1 MTTTSMRC
9 AVFSYHHQHQH
20 HQHHR
25 STSLAAAA
33 AWLWISLE
41 TGRSPRALRCSTRG
55 CACVRAPRQ
64 TFASAPAAA
73 PCSSYLPPHQLAV
86 SLQVWSCVCACVCV
100 CVHACV
106 CVRVRVR
113 VCVRARVCA
122 CVCACAP
129 LQVTCCRRT
138 QFLPLL
144 QNHGAHHLEAVP
156 QRARLWHRRQRVAEF
171 PVDVLL
177 HQLRAPGGADGIAVT
192 QAHRVSGC
200 PR

>member
-1 MTTTSMRC
+1 MLDSRLRMRARATPNFC
-9 AVFSYHHQHQH
+9 FSACSCSLFLVPS
-20 HQHHR
+20 
-25 STSLAAAA
+25 STS
-33 AWLWISLE
+33 
-41 TGRSPRALRCSTRG
+41 TCSFSASVEL
-55 CACVRAPRQ
+55 CACVR
-64 TFASAPAAA
+64 
-73 PCSSYLPPHQLAV
+73 
-86 SLQVWSCVCACVCV
+86 VCACVCV
-100 CVHACV
+100 RACV
-106 CVRVRVR
+106 CMR
-113 VCVRARVCA
+113 VCACACACVCA